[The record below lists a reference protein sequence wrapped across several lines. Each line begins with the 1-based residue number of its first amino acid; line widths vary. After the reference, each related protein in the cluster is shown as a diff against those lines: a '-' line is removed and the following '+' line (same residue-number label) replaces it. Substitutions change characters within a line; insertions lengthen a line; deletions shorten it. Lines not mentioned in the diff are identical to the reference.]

1 MKIPSSRLY
10 EGFGL
15 VKGVEPVPWGRV
27 RGYLLFPWYGTWVTV
42 AVAAVLFLV
51 VTPLMYLTS
60 ERWLAFV
67 GVAISLGFVID
78 AVATTMIV
86 FLRNR
91 RKKRPKRS

>member
-10 EGFGL
+10 EGFGM

-27 RGYLLFPWYGTWVTV
+27 RGFLLFPWYGTWVTF
-42 AVAAVLFLV
+42 AVGAVLFLV
-51 VTPLMYLTS
+51 VLPLGMLTS

-67 GVAISLGFVID
+67 AVALLPVYVFD

-86 FLRNR
+86 YLRNR
-91 RKKRPKRS
+91 RKRHPKRS